1 VVWVFTKEGRQLRCE
16 VMRTAEP
23 AAYQLIVT
31 PPDRPH
37 AVESIADPVTLV
49 DRLAAVMLDLR
60 TGGWQLA

>member
-1 VVWVFTKEGRQLRCE
+1 
-16 VMRTAEP
+16 MRTAEP